1 MSKLK
6 SEIAPKG
13 MEFKPTEFR
22 LGGKFAT
29 ILTIVSYPKNIML
42 GHLANLTGIQGVKI
56 AIKHIPI
63 QFSVLQKMLNKE
75 IADLKQRYQNEN
87 ARNDSPRL

>member
-1 MSKLK
+1 MALK

-13 MEFKPTEFR
+13 MEFKPTEFV
-22 LGGKFAT
+22 LGGKYST
-29 ILTIVSYPKNIML
+29 IMTIVSFPKNIYPGYL
-42 GHLANLTGIQGVKI
+42 SDLTNIQGVKV

-75 IADLKQRYQNEN
+75 IDMQQKKIIPCKKELDKIMNH
-87 ARNDSPRL
+87 